1 MARRTQDWN
10 RGLANDL
17 GEPTFR
23 REFINAALE
32 EGVPIQDVLR
42 KLVDVVGLKETSKRT
57 NMASPNILRAL
68 NPKHN
73 PTLETLNR
81 ILQPFGLKLS
91 VTMVGRKPRRT
102 AA

>member
-10 RGLANDL
+10 RGLANDFKDS
-17 GEPTFR
+17 TFV
-23 REFINAALE
+23 REFINAALD
-32 EGVPIQDVLR
+32 EGIPIQDVLR
-42 KLVDVVGLKETSKRT
+42 KLVDVVGLKETSKKT
-57 NMASPNILRAL
+57 KMPSPNILRAL

-81 ILQPFGLKLS
+81 ILRPFGLKLS
-91 VTMVGRKPRRT
+91 VTMIQKKPSRT